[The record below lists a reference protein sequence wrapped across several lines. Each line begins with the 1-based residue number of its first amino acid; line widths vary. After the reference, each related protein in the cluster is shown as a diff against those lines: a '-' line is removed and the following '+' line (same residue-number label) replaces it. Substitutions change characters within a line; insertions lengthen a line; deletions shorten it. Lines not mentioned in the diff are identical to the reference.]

1 MKNKKDFLVLRY
13 IARIVKTQ
21 YNYRGIIMSETKSLK
36 KIAAVVY
43 LCQLLT
49 FMLAGLPLLLGV
61 GINFYNKKEA
71 VGTWVESHFDWQ
83 IKTAWIALAG
93 FAISGILFE
102 LNPLFGVATL
112 ISTVMLMVYRIIIG
126 WNALNDDKSVD
137 NSN

>member
-1 MKNKKDFLVLRY
+1 
-13 IARIVKTQ
+13 
-21 YNYRGIIMSETKSLK
+21 MSETKSLK

-112 ISTVMLMVYRIIIG
+112 ISTVMLMVYRIIVG
-126 WNALNDDKSVD
+126 WNALNDDKAVD